1 MLQEAVAAGATS
13 AVVHASARAEL
24 ETPGTMS
31 VERCSSAAEQM
42 LHPLEE
48 LGHPRAR
55 LALAGAAQL
64 LQQLAL
70 ARGEVRG
77 HLHDHL
83 VDRVAAAAAA
93 HEDLVRPDVQNHVE
107 VACGPV
113 LEPALALAAQ
123 AELVAV
129 LHPGR
134 DRDLEQA
141 LAGDAA
147 LAAARGAR
155 VADDPALAVAVRAR
169 ARHREEALGEAH

>member
-93 HEDLVRPDVQNHVE
+93 QVRH
-107 VACGPV
+107 
-113 LEPALALAAQ
+113 ALALEHEPLARLGAR
-123 AELVAV
+123 
-129 LHPGR
+129 G
-134 DRDLEQA
+134 DLE
-141 LAGDAA
+141 
-147 LAAARGAR
+147 ARGA
-155 VADDPALAVAVRAR
+155 
-169 ARHREEALGEAH
+169 